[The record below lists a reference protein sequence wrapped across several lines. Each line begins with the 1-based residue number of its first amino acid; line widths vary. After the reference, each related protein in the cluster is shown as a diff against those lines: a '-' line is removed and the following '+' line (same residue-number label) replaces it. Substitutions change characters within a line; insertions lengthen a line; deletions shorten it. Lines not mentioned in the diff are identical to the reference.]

1 MCRLLGYCSRGS
13 ASVAGLLTQEGLGE
27 FTALSAFH
35 ADGWG
40 MAWYDADGPQVRKSA
55 RRAAEEPEYARL
67 AQCALGDLGLVHLR
81 SATPGLGIGY
91 PNSHPFRFGPY
102 TLAHNGAIHPQ
113 GRLGEMLP
121 AEWERRLAGSTD
133 SERYLL
139 HIMWRLEARRGDM
152 IAAVADTVAG
162 MAARYAVNSL
172 NAVLLAPAKM
182 YMISW
187 HDPARIPADELRK
200 RGLASTPEEVAGYFH
215 LACRATGDAVVV
227 ASSGWPQPGWTMLP
241 NNTVLAVDRVTL
253 RTSAFSLEPASRS
266 PAGRLPAGPA
276 CTLGRP
282 AQRWHRW
289 NCSRP
294 PGAARLSWCGRSLE
308 AASGPGRPRQ
318 LEVERRN
325 AGTEKLSQCDIPGVV
340 GSEIVPEFPYPGG
353 ERAVGEEFHPH
364 VEEIGMGHRRDIGG
378 NLAGGGGPAQ
388 NVGRLDRHQMRGTE
402 RLVGEQ
408 GFRPGTGVAA
418 IDERRHHER
427 GINDKGHRRSSSRW
441 DRMRSAGRE
450 DSVAAFLA
458 WIRCTRASASGCRA
472 SSTSL
477 ARRYSCSDRPLRAAR
492 AASSSRV
499 SSGTSRIVID
509 VVMHALYC

>member
-67 AQCALGDLGLVHLR
+67 ARRALGDLGLVHLR
-81 SATPGLGIGY
+81 WATPGLGIGY
-91 PNSHPFRFGPY
+91 HNSHPFRFGPY

-152 IAAVADTVAG
+152 IAAVADTVASI
-162 MAARYAVNSL
+162 AARYAVNSL
-172 NAVLLAPAKM
+172 NAVLLSPAKM
-182 YMISW
+182 YVISW

-215 LACRATGDAVVV
+215 LACRATADAVVV

-253 RTSAFSLEPASRS
+253 HTSAFSLEPASRS

-276 CTLGRP
+276 LTLGR
-282 AQRWHRW
+282 ARTALA
-289 NCSRP
+289 SVD
-294 PGAARLSWCGRSLE
+294 GARLSFHGL
-308 AASGPGRPRQ
+308 
-318 LEVERRN
+318 
-325 AGTEKLSQCDIPGVV
+325 
-340 GSEIVPEFPYPGG
+340 GG
-353 ERAVGEEFHPH
+353 
-364 VEEIGMGHRRDIGG
+364 
-378 NLAGGGGPAQ
+378 
-388 NVGRLDRHQMRGTE
+388 
-402 RLVGEQ
+402 
-408 GFRPGTGVAA
+408 
-418 IDERRHHER
+418 
-427 GINDKGHRRSSSRW
+427 
-441 DRMRSAGRE
+441 
-450 DSVAAFLA
+450 
-458 WIRCTRASASGCRA
+458 
-472 SSTSL
+472 
-477 ARRYSCSDRPLRAAR
+477 
-492 AASSSRV
+492 
-499 SSGTSRIVID
+499 
-509 VVMHALYC
+509 